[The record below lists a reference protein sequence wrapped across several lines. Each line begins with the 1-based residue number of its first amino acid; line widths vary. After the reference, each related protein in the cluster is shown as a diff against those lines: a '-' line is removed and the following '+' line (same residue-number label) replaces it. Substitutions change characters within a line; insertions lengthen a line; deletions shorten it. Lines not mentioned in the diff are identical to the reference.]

1 MSHHHEHEHSHT
13 QEHQHEHGHTHAHDH
28 GTPGTLSFP
37 EKMAKLLDHWIQH
50 NNDHASDYRSWAAK
64 ATAEN
69 LPEAAALLEEAAD
82 MTRQISEK
90 FEAATK
96 LMTP

>member
-1 MSHHHEHEHSHT
+1 
-13 QEHQHEHGHTHAHDH
+13 
-28 GTPGTLSFP
+28 
-37 EKMAKLLDHWIQH
+37 MAKLLDHWIQH
-50 NNDHASDYRSWAAK
+50 NNDHASDYRAWAAK

-90 FEAATK
+90 FEAAAK
-96 LMTP
+96 SMAP